1 MRFAVLGAGAIG
13 GFVGAALARGGSDVT
28 LIARGAHLEA
38 MRRRGVSIISPRGD
52 FKAHPA
58 ATDDFDALGEADVA
72 FIALKAY
79 SLPALAERIGG
90 ALGPQTVVIPA
101 QNGIPWWY
109 FQSHP
114 GPLEGATV
122 ERVDPGGVITRSIA
136 PERIVGCVVY
146 CSAEIVQ
153 PGVIRHTEGTRFA
166 IGEPDGSLSDRCRG
180 ISEAFVAGGL
190 KCPVEERLRDQ
201 IWLKLIG
208 NVAFNSVSALTR
220 ATLGELGTLPE
231 MERLLRAM
239 LEESAAVAARLDVEL
254 PVSIERRLEAG
265 IAVGDHKTS
274 TLQDLEAGKPLELD
288 CMSGAVIELAE
299 RLDVPVPHIFTAH
312 VCAKLLDE
320 LAQSRAARDPAT
332 VTA

>member
-1 MRFAVLGAGAIG
+1 VH
-13 GFVGAALARGGSDVT
+13 V
-28 LIARGAHLEA
+28 
-38 MRRRGVSIISPRGD
+38 ISPRGD
-52 FKAHPA
+52 FEAHPA
-58 ATDDFDALGEADVA
+58 ATDDFDVLGDADVA

-79 SLPALAERIGG
+79 SLPSLAERIGA

-114 GPLEGATV
+114 GPLQGATV
-122 ERVDPGGVITRSIA
+122 ESVDPGGVISRSIA

-146 CSAEIVQ
+146 CSTEILE
-153 PGVIRHTEGTRFA
+153 PGVIRHTEGTRFT
-166 IGEPDGSLSDRCRG
+166 IGEPDGSLSDRCRRV
-180 ISEAFVAGGL
+180 SEAFVAGGL

-208 NVAFNSVSALTR
+208 NVAFNSVTALTR
-220 ATLGELGTLPE
+220 ATLGELGALPE

-239 LEESAAVAARLDVEL
+239 LEESAAVAAQLGIEL
-254 PVSIERRLEAG
+254 PVSIDRRLEAG

-274 TLQDLEAGKPLELD
+274 TLQDLETGKPLELD

-299 RLDVPVPHIFTAH
+299 RVGVAVPHISTAH
-312 VCAKLLDE
+312 VCAKLLDA
-320 LAQSRAARDPAT
+320 LAQSRARGDRAA

>member
-1 MRFAVLGAGAIG
+1 
-13 GFVGAALARGGSDVT
+13 
-28 LIARGAHLEA
+28 
-38 MRRRGVSIISPRGD
+38 
-52 FKAHPA
+52 
-58 ATDDFDALGEADVA
+58 
-72 FIALKAY
+72 
-79 SLPALAERIGG
+79 
-90 ALGPQTVVIPA
+90 
-101 QNGIPWWY
+101 
-109 FQSHP
+109 
-114 GPLEGATV
+114 
-122 ERVDPGGVITRSIA
+122 
-136 PERIVGCVVY
+136 
-146 CSAEIVQ
+146 
-153 PGVIRHTEGTRFA
+153 
-166 IGEPDGSLSDRCRG
+166 
-180 ISEAFVAGGL
+180 
-190 KCPVEERLRDQ
+190 
-201 IWLKLIG
+201 
-208 NVAFNSVSALTR
+208 
-220 ATLGELGTLPE
+220 